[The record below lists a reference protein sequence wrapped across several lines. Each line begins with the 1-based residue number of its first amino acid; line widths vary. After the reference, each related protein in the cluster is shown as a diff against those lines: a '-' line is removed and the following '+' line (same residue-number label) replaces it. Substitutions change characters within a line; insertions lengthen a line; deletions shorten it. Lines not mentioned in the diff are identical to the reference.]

1 MTQFEKILSGG
12 DLRSL
17 GESNLLSTK
26 IKDQS
31 NFDELFKCL
40 FHKDRIVVMRAAD
53 AIEKITT
60 NNKHYLTSHKNEII
74 KLCELVNN
82 KELKWHLALVIP
94 RLHLNTKEITKIW
107 DTLTKWAKDK
117 KNSRSV
123 RVNSI
128 QALFEIMKQKK
139 EFVKEFDE
147 TLSELEE
154 ENIPSL
160 NARIKKLKKTLATNP
175 IIN

>member
-1 MTQFEKILSGG
+1 
-12 DLRSL
+12 
-17 GESNLLSTK
+17 
-26 IKDQS
+26 
-31 NFDELFKCL
+31 
-40 FHKDRIVVMRAAD
+40 
-53 AIEKITT
+53 
-60 NNKHYLTSHKNEII
+60 
-74 KLCELVNN
+74 
-82 KELKWHLALVIP
+82 
-94 RLHLNTKEITKIW
+94 
-107 DTLTKWAKDK
+107 
-117 KNSRSV
+117 
-123 RVNSI
+123 VNSI